1 MRYLIAIL
9 LPPLGMVSVG
19 KFVEAFICLVLMLT
33 IVGHPIAA
41 VWAVLVV
48 HSSLAD
54 GRARRIERAAQRAA
68 GG

>member
-1 MRYLIAIL
+1 VRYLIAIL
-9 LPPLGMVSVG
+9 LPPLGMLSVG
-19 KFVEAFICLVLMLT
+19 KFLEALICLILMLT
-33 IVGHPIAA
+33 VVGHPIAA

-68 GG
+68 AG

>member
-1 MRYLIAIL
+1 VRYLIAIL

-19 KFVEAFICLVLMLT
+19 KFVEALICLVLMLT

-48 HSSLAD
+48 HSALAD
-54 GRARRIERAAQRAA
+54 GRARRIEQAARRAAS
-68 GG
+68 G